1 MRNPTALVWMA
12 QRRDQTER
20 DQGWGH
26 HHHHHHTTYVPLS
39 PPPRFPPPLSPQ
51 QLQSAAGKESK
62 VQGVSQGQG
71 HPLLG
76 SVSGWEHKPGV
87 KALMPLAGAHSAAP
101 SSFLPLKKKI
111 CYHNDFICVCEF
123 YVGDGVSTHSTK
135 NVWKLKELVEAG
147 SLLRCGSSDRQDWL
161 PTHLAGP
168 IFISYFI
175 KKSTECIMWH
185 YGRASL
191 LGIIQL

>member
-1 MRNPTALVWMA
+1 
-12 QRRDQTER
+12 
-20 DQGWGH
+20 
-26 HHHHHHTTYVPLS
+26 
-39 PPPRFPPPLSPQ
+39 
-51 QLQSAAGKESK
+51 
-62 VQGVSQGQG
+62 
-71 HPLLG
+71 
-76 SVSGWEHKPGV
+76 
-87 KALMPLAGAHSAAP
+87 MPLAGAHSAAP

-168 IFISYFI
+168 IFISFFFF
-175 KKSTECIMWH
+175 KKYRMLHVALWPCQSSRYHTSFNQSTAE
-185 YGRASL
+185 ASL
-191 LGIIQL
+191 RFIISFHFDKILLQSPG